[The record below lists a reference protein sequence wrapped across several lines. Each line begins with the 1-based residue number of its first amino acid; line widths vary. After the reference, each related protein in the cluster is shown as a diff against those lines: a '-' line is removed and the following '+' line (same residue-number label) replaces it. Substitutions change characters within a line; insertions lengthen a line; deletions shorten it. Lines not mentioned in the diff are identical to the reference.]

1 MSNPIFEGPEPIR
14 IIQEQAQAEAEAQA
28 QAGRAPSYVRHAPL
42 YECPQRLE
50 RTTECVWPEDEQRE
64 AAELARRHRR
74 PVPLLGDEEA
84 DALLA
89 SVTVALPEK
98 LPVCSSSS
106 PAGRKSLQSILFDPP
121 TLQDTDVS
129 GQHGDVRAGQVG
141 AFDAMRD
148 TVPGDVAPSEEM
160 VGFRIKT
167 TFDPSSREDVILRR
181 LRLRLVLTSPEDDRP
196 VAVCMVPTSDVN
208 VKRVAEFEVN
218 LGKILGI
225 LAPNM
230 SDVFVARTGFTIDV
244 TKVHPRIQ
252 ASGLWRHEC
261 LWRLSDSEI
270 EYNFYPALVA
280 QHRSSAEFK
289 VLAELHVEVRKRVFG
304 VWHRT
309 YGKSA
314 DSMWYQY
321 HPGQSVMPAFNFLEA
336 EEPHMSGTYTSR
348 LRQLM
353 YAGSYWL
360 RRAAN
365 AGIPDAMCIIARDYE
380 DQDRFNEA
388 KPLYERAAVLGH
400 YSAPWLP
407 RNIKI
412 NKESWERQYRLRMAA
427 ESGST
432 DAMIHLANTLQ
443 DASWPGPNEAERWL
457 RKAAKAD
464 NDDAMV
470 LLGTLIEQRSPRE
483 AEAWYKQAAKVGNTS
498 AKRNLIRLH
507 PRRVW
512 YRLR

>member
-1 MSNPIFEGPEPIR
+1 MRG
-14 IIQEQAQAEAEAQA
+14 QA
-28 QAGRAPSYVRHAPL
+28 
-42 YECPQRLE
+42 
-50 RTTECVWPEDEQRE
+50 
-64 AAELARRHRR
+64 
-74 PVPLLGDEEA
+74 
-84 DALLA
+84 
-89 SVTVALPEK
+89 
-98 LPVCSSSS
+98 
-106 PAGRKSLQSILFDPP
+106 
-121 TLQDTDVS
+121 
-129 GQHGDVRAGQVG
+129 
-141 AFDAMRD
+141 
-148 TVPGDVAPSEEM
+148 
-160 VGFRIKT
+160 
-167 TFDPSSREDVILRR
+167 LR
-181 LRLRLVLTSPEDDRP
+181 LTSPKCIPESKQ
-196 VAVCMVPTSDVN
+196 AACGGTSACGGSPTR
-208 VKRVAEFEVN
+208 K
-218 LGKILGI
+218 
-225 LAPNM
+225 
-230 SDVFVARTGFTIDV
+230 
-244 TKVHPRIQ
+244 
-252 ASGLWRHEC
+252 
-261 LWRLSDSEI
+261 LSIISI
-270 EYNFYPALVA
+270 RALVA

-470 LLGTLIEQRSPRE
+470 LLYLDRTTI
-483 AEAWYKQAAKVGNTS
+483 T
-498 AKRNLIRLH
+498 
-507 PRRVW
+507 
-512 YRLR
+512 